1 MPASPYEWN
10 ESIRQRNEYI
20 EDRLKD
26 GSPVVALSYDNGILM
41 LCLRQTQRKIFEVYD
56 KLMFSAIGNQAD
68 IEPVRTG
75 AIDVAHREG
84 FSRSPDDVSIQRIVG
99 FAISPAIKKVYADPY
114 AAPIVIRGLFAE
126 LGKTPETD
134 QYFVVGYDGEFAS
147 SRLISVVAGTT
158 YAEDRA
164 ITHLTEAIKD
174 ANPTL
179 AVALKEAIYA
189 WGIGRKHIEEEDRD
203 DGELPSDREGEKDV
217 AAFLKQ
223 HLGEGWVVEAAIL
236 ERDTHRESRYRLLAN
251 SEIAEA
257 IEPYE

>member
-26 GSPVVALSYDNGILM
+26 GAPVVAVSYDNGILI

-56 KLMFSAIGNQAD
+56 KLAFSAIGNQAD
-68 IEPVRTG
+68 IEPIRTG

-114 AAPIVIRGLFAE
+114 AAPIVVRALFAE
-126 LGKTPETD
+126 MGKSADVD
-134 QYFVVGYDGEFAS
+134 QYFIVGYDGEFAS
-147 SRLISVVAGTT
+147 SKRVSVIAGTS

-164 ITHLTEAIKD
+164 LMSLASVSTGGAPSLETALTA
-174 ANPTL
+174 
-179 AVALKEAIYA
+179 AVRA
-189 WGIGRKHIEEEDRD
+189 WGIGRKHIEEEDRE
-203 DGELPSDREGEKDV
+203 DGELPSDRESESDV
-217 AAFLKQ
+217 AEFVKRLVS
-223 HLGEGWVVEAAIL
+223 EGYVIEAAIL
-236 ERDTHRESRYRLLAN
+236 ERDTLRENHFRFLKP
-251 SEIAEA
+251 SEVDGLTG
-257 IEPYE
+257 